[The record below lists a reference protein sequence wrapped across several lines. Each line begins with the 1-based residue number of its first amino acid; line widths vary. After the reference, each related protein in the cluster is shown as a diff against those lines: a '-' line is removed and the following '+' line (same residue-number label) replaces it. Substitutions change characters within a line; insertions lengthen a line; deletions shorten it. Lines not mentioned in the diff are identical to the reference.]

1 METSLYRDSLQLQ
14 VQYRT
19 FRRITCMTYE
29 SPAAE
34 AVAGEVSI
42 PAAMEAFSNLADL
55 WELTTDD
62 QIRLL
67 GSPGRS
73 TFFKWKKSGGNLP
86 KDTVERISHLLGI
99 FKALQI
105 LIPDEAQADGWIRR
119 PQQVLQK
126 PNSAGR
132 HARWTVLQHL
142 SSKAV
147 SRCPTRWLTPQ
158 SCR

>member
-1 METSLYRDSLQLQ
+1 
-14 VQYRT
+14 
-19 FRRITCMTYE
+19 MTYE

-34 AVAGEVSI
+34 AVVGEVSI

-86 KDTVERISHLLGI
+86 QDTVERISHLI
-99 FKALQI
+99 SIYKALQI
-105 LIPDEAQADGWIRR
+105 LIPDDAQADAWIRR
-119 PQQVLQK
+119 PNKYFKDRTALDVMLDGQFYSIYQVRQYLDAQR
-126 PNSAGR
+126 GG
-132 HARWTVLQHL
+132 
-142 SSKAV
+142 
-147 SRCPTRWLTPQ
+147 
-158 SCR
+158 